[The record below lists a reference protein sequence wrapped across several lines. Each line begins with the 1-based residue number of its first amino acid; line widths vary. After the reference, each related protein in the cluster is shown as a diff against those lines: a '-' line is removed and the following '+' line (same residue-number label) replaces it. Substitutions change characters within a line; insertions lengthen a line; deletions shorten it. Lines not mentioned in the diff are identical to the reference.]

1 VSLRHSVAIARQD
14 ARVFRRDPLFV
25 VVFTVMPLI
34 VMAFVKPAFRDTLV
48 AHGAAGANGAEQ
60 AVPGLAVMFSF
71 FLVGQAGWGVF
82 REHGWNTWLRL
93 RASWASTPDIVAG
106 KAVFPLCMFAV
117 QLTVLFGIGGV
128 LFGLHV
134 RGSYAALALVALA
147 MAVFLAA
154 VSLALVAVCRTVMQL
169 NAVATIGAMA
179 LAGVGGAL
187 APIASLPGWV
197 RAIAPGTPSYWAMR
211 GFRSVTLDGAGVGGV
226 MLPVVV
232 LLAFAAGCAAITV
245 ARFRVDETKVSWA

>member
-1 VSLRHSVAIARQD
+1 ATLAAWNSATGVPWSSRRALGCGFAAPNRASMRPVCCRRLRTPPPGWPPSTSSAPAWRRSSSASPAGATSPRARAARRTSERRCQVSLRHSVAIARQD

-106 KAVFPLCMFAV
+106 K
-117 QLTVLFGIGGV
+117 
-128 LFGLHV
+128 
-134 RGSYAALALVALA
+134 
-147 MAVFLAA
+147 
-154 VSLALVAVCRTVMQL
+154 
-169 NAVATIGAMA
+169 
-179 LAGVGGAL
+179 
-187 APIASLPGWV
+187 
-197 RAIAPGTPSYWAMR
+197 
-211 GFRSVTLDGAGVGGV
+211 
-226 MLPVVV
+226 
-232 LLAFAAGCAAITV
+232 
-245 ARFRVDETKVSWA
+245 